1 MEALMHRRFVLRVVR
16 AAAVIAAA
24 VASPVTSGAQGGMG
38 AMAHPN
44 EGAFTVG
51 GTDGW
56 TIGVP
61 HLDISGGLYSV
72 MAKGSLPKVNEGF
85 VSFRYQTG
93 LGTEHFQLS
102 GTALFVP
109 KLGGSPQATTL
120 FQFVPTKNDSKAY
133 ASLGA
138 GVISGR
144 WGSGNRVEP
153 WAQAV
158 IGWKTV
164 IHDLAPFVQVGMP
177 LVEGSRAEWYFG
189 ASHPLAPYRFHL
201 P

>member
-1 MEALMHRRFVLRVVR
+1 MEALMHRRFVLAAALV
-16 AAAVIAAA
+16 AAAV
-24 VASPVTSGAQGGMG
+24 VAPPASLAQGAMGGMG
-38 AMAHPN
+38 HTN
-44 EGAFTVG
+44 QGAFTVG
-51 GTDGW
+51 AADGW
-56 TIGVP
+56 TLGVP

-72 MAKGSLPKVNEGF
+72 MKKGTMPKVNEGF
-85 VSFRYQTG
+85 VSFRYQTA

-133 ASLGA
+133 ASIGA
-138 GVISGR
+138 GVVSGR
-144 WGSGNRVEP
+144 WGSGDRVEP

-164 IHDLAPFVQVGMP
+164 IHDLSPFVQVGMP

-189 ASHPLAPYRFHL
+189 ASHPLAPYKFHL

>member
-1 MEALMHRRFVLRVVR
+1 MHHRFVLRVVHAAAFA
-16 AAAVIAAA
+16 AAAVVAPAA
-24 VASPVTSGAQGGMG
+24 SQAQG
-38 AMAHPN
+38 AMAPLN
-44 EGAFTVG
+44 QGAFTVG
-51 GTDGW
+51 GTGGW
-56 TIGVP
+56 TLGVP

-72 MAKGSLPKVNEGF
+72 MKKGTMPKVNEGF

-93 LGTEHFQLS
+93 LGTEHVQLS

-109 KLGGSPQATTL
+109 KLGGSPQATTI

-133 ASLGA
+133 ASVGA

-144 WGSGNRVEP
+144 WGSGDRVEP

-164 IHDLAPFVQVGMP
+164 IHDLSPFVQVGMP

-189 ASHPLAPYRFHL
+189 ASHPLAPYKFHL